1 LKIIYFGSPEYS
13 MIVLQKLI
21 NSSHN
26 ILATVTQDIKK
37 GKRNKEK
44 KTPVGVFSELNSIDT
59 YYPEDLS
66 SPTFL
71 DKLKSYNPDFIVVF
85 SYGKILPSQI
95 LEIPKIG
102 SLNIHC
108 SLLPKWRGASPI
120 QRAIENDDQMT
131 GLSFFLMSE
140 ELDKGNLIATHEMII
155 NDFHNT
161 KTLQI
166 ELANIAGNMI
176 VDIISNFTSDVSSI
190 SQNDSKATYANKI
203 MKSEARISWNNKCRD
218 IFCKVRAFIE
228 WPVVETT
235 ILDEIV
241 KIYDVTYEIC
251 NDSHNIGDVINLT
264 NDYLSIKALD
274 GIIFIRK
281 LQLPGGKPITPRD
294 LKNSNSTFS
303 KNIKQISEK

>member
-1 LKIIYFGSPEYS
+1 MKIIYFGSPEYS

-21 NSSHN
+21 DSSHN

-71 DKLKSYNPDFIVVF
+71 DKLKSYNSDFIVVF

-218 IFCKVRAFIE
+218 IFCKVRAFTE

-241 KIYDVTYEIC
+241 KIYDVTYKIC

>member
-1 LKIIYFGSPEYS
+1 

-21 NSSHN
+21 DSSHN

-71 DKLKSYNPDFIVVF
+71 DKLKSYNSDFIVVF

-241 KIYDVTYEIC
+241 KIYDVTYKIC

>member
-1 LKIIYFGSPEYS
+1 

-85 SYGKILPSQI
+85 SYGKILPRQI

-218 IFCKVRAFIE
+218 IFCKVRAFTE

-251 NDSHNIGDVINLT
+251 SDSHNIGDVINLT

>member
-1 LKIIYFGSPEYS
+1 

-71 DKLKSYNPDFIVVF
+71 DKLKSYNSDFIVVF

-190 SQNDSKATYANKI
+190 SQNNSKATYANKI

-241 KIYDVTYEIC
+241 KIYDVTYKIC

>member
-1 LKIIYFGSPEYS
+1 

-21 NSSHN
+21 NSSHK

-71 DKLKSYNPDFIVVF
+71 DKLKSYNSDFIVVF

-218 IFCKVRAFIE
+218 IFCKVRAFTE

-241 KIYDVTYEIC
+241 KIYDVTYKIC

>member
-1 LKIIYFGSPEYS
+1 

-71 DKLKSYNPDFIVVF
+71 DKLKSYNSDFIVVF

-218 IFCKVRAFIE
+218 IFCKVRAFTE

>member
-1 LKIIYFGSPEYS
+1 MKIIYFGSPEYS

-37 GKRNKEK
+37 GKRNKER

-71 DKLKSYNPDFIVVF
+71 DKLKSYNSDFIVVF

-203 MKSEARISWNNKCRD
+203 KKSEARISWNNKCRD
-218 IFCKVRAFIE
+218 IFCKVRAFTE

-241 KIYDVTYEIC
+241 KIYDVTYKIC

>member
-1 LKIIYFGSPEYS
+1 

-71 DKLKSYNPDFIVVF
+71 DKLKSYNSDFIVVF
-85 SYGKILPSQI
+85 SYGKILPCQI

-218 IFCKVRAFIE
+218 IFCKVRAFTE

-241 KIYDVTYEIC
+241 KIYDVTYKIC

>member
-1 LKIIYFGSPEYS
+1 MKIIYFGSPEYS

-37 GKRNKEK
+37 GKRNKER

-71 DKLKSYNPDFIVVF
+71 DKLKSYNSDFIVVF

-140 ELDKGNLIATHEMII
+140 ELDKGNLIATYEMII

-203 MKSEARISWNNKCRD
+203 KKSEARISWNNKCRD
-218 IFCKVRAFIE
+218 IFCKVRAFTE

-251 NDSHNIGDVINLT
+251 NDSHNIGDVIDLT

>member
-1 LKIIYFGSPEYS
+1 

-37 GKRNKEK
+37 GKRNKER

-71 DKLKSYNPDFIVVF
+71 DKLKSYNSDFIVVF

-218 IFCKVRAFIE
+218 IFCKVRAFTE

-251 NDSHNIGDVINLT
+251 DDSHNIGDVINLT

>member
-1 LKIIYFGSPEYS
+1 MKIIYFGSPEYS

-37 GKRNKEK
+37 GKRNKER

-71 DKLKSYNPDFIVVF
+71 DKLKSYNSDFIVVF

-203 MKSEARISWNNKCRD
+203 KKSEARISWNNKCRD
-218 IFCKVRAFIE
+218 IFCKVRAFTE

-251 NDSHNIGDVINLT
+251 DDSHNIGDVINLT

>member
-1 LKIIYFGSPEYS
+1 MKIIYFGSPEYS

-71 DKLKSYNPDFIVVF
+71 DKLKSYNSDFIVVF

-218 IFCKVRAFIE
+218 IFCKVRAFTE

-251 NDSHNIGDVINLT
+251 NDSHNIGDVIDLT

>member
-1 LKIIYFGSPEYS
+1 

-71 DKLKSYNPDFIVVF
+71 DKLKSYNSDFIVVF

-218 IFCKVRAFIE
+218 IFCKVRAFTE

-251 NDSHNIGDVINLT
+251 SDSHNIGDVINLT

-281 LQLPGGKPITPRD
+281 LQLLVVNR
-294 LKNSNSTFS
+294 
-303 KNIKQISEK
+303 

>member
-1 LKIIYFGSPEYS
+1 

-37 GKRNKEK
+37 GKRNKER

-71 DKLKSYNPDFIVVF
+71 DKLKSYNSDFIVVF

-203 MKSEARISWNNKCRD
+203 KKSEARISWNNKCRD
-218 IFCKVRAFIE
+218 IFCKVRAFTE

-251 NDSHNIGDVINLT
+251 DDSHNIGDVINLT

>member
-1 LKIIYFGSPEYS
+1 

-21 NSSHN
+21 DSSHN

-85 SYGKILPSQI
+85 SYGKILPCQI

-241 KIYDVTYEIC
+241 KIYDVTYKIC